1 MKSRQ
6 QRVKEFWLFWNN
18 YGVVIIFLF
27 VAAIFAMMDP
37 RVIQIKQL
45 ISVLNRS
52 SWVAVAAAGM
62 TFAICSGGFDLSV
75 GSIMSLSGCLTARL
89 IMDNGLPTVAA
100 ILATLAIAVC
110 CGVVNGLLITKLKIQ
125 PFVATL
131 ATMLIFDGVTQ
142 TYTNNVGTFI
152 KTEQYEQGLKFL
164 GRGMTVNITVNGDTT
179 EISILKIILVVVL
192 YSLAIVLYSNT
203 KFGTKVRAVGSNE
216 LSARTS
222 GINADNVLVMVYIIT
237 AVAAAAAAILYT
249 ATVQSASPDAGDG
262 FELDAITA
270 VVLGGSALSGGKGN
284 LIGTFIGAFLVSFS
298 KMCLNFLQAPEAMQV
313 IVTGAILLFAL
324 SISGIKLITQREV
337 G

>member
-6 QRVKEFWLFWNN
+6 QGIKRFWLFWDS
-18 YGVVIIFLF
+18 YGVFVIFLF
-27 VAAIFAMMDP
+27 VAAIFTVLDP
-37 RVIQIKQL
+37 RVIQFKQL

-75 GSIMSLSGCLTARL
+75 GSIMSLSGCMVAKLMMNNGFSTWTSVL
-89 IMDNGLPTVAA
+89 I
-100 ILATLAIAVC
+100 TLAVAVC

-142 TYTNNVGTFI
+142 TYTGNIGTYI
-152 KTEQYEQGLKFL
+152 ETKQYEQGLKFV
-164 GRGMTVNITVNGDTT
+164 GRGLTLNVSIGGETT
-179 EISILKIILVVVL
+179 EISILKIIMVVIVFA
-192 YSLAIVLYSNT
+192 LAIVLYSNT
-203 KFGTKVRAVGSNE
+203 KFGTKVRAIGSNE
-216 LSARTS
+216 LAAKTS
-222 GINADNVLVMVYIIT
+222 GINADNVLIAVYILT
-237 AVAAAAAAILYT
+237 AVTAAVAAILYT
-249 ATVQSASPDAGDG
+249 ATVQSASPKAGSG

-284 LIGTFIGAFLVSFS
+284 LIGSFVGAFLVAFS
-298 KMCLNFLQAPEAMQV
+298 KMCLNFLKAPEAMQV
-313 IVTGAILLFAL
+313 IVTGGILLFAL
-324 SISGIKLITQREV
+324 SISGIKIITQREV